1 MAVAGAVWV
10 RREPLGDA
18 WDRVEAVG
26 PGPAGGLVVK
36 PLSGFDSPHE
46 IEPTS
51 LGADYELKIES
62 APLPDWETEL
72 AQLKAAAPNG

>member
-1 MAVAGAVWV
+1 
-10 RREPLGDA
+10 
-18 WDRVEAVG
+18 
-26 PGPAGGLVVK
+26 VVK